1 MIFLVM
7 ILSYVIGS
15 IPFGFLVVKTF
26 SGQDVRD
33 VGSGRT
39 GGTNAMRAAG
49 VPAGVLTAVLDTLK
63 GAACV
68 WIAQLVL
75 PANTNTQYIGMV
87 LAGLFAIVGHNYS
100 VFLGFKGGAGGAPTV
115 GAALAIWPWSF
126 VIAVPLCMGVLFGIG
141 YASLA
146 TIAAGLIITAVFAYR
161 YYALQAPPEFIL
173 YGVGAL
179 ILLVWALRPNIR
191 RLFKGEERVI
201 GWRAKRLKH
210 AAAAAADKSAG
221 GR

>member
-1 MIFLVM
+1 MIFVLI

-26 SGQDVRD
+26 SGRDVRE

-49 VPAGVLTAVLDTLK
+49 VPAGLLTAALDGLK
-63 GAACV
+63 AALCV
-68 WIAQLVL
+68 WLARLIL
-75 PANTNTQYIGMV
+75 PADQQVIGMV
-87 LAGLFAIVGHNYS
+87 LCGLAAIVGHNYS

-126 VIAVPLCMGVLFGIG
+126 VIAVPLCAAVLFGIG

-146 TIAAGLIITAVFAYR
+146 TIAAGLIITILFAYR
-161 YYALQAPPEFIL
+161 AYAQQAPAAFIL

-179 ILLVWALRPNIR
+179 VLLVWALRPNIR
-191 RLFKGEERVI
+191 RLLRGEERLI
-201 GWRAKRLKH
+201 GWRAKRLKQAT
-210 AAAAAADKSAG
+210 AAAEPGPK

>member
-1 MIFLVM
+1 MIFAIIVV
-7 ILSYVIGS
+7 SYLIGS
-15 IPFGFLVVKTF
+15 IPFGYLVVKTI
-26 SGQDVRD
+26 SGKDARQ
-33 VGSGRT
+33 VGTGQT

-49 VPAGVLTAVLDTLK
+49 LPAGVLTALLDTLK
-63 GAACV
+63 SAACV
-68 WIAQLVL
+68 WLARLIL
-75 PANTNTQYIGMV
+75 PADTQVIGMV

-126 VIAVPLCMGVLFGIG
+126 VIAAPVCLVVLFGIG

-146 TIAAGLIITAVFAYR
+146 TIAAGLVITAVFAYR
-161 YYALQAPPEFIL
+161 AYAQQAPAAFIL

-191 RLFKGEERVI
+191 RLLRGEERLI
-201 GWRAKRLKH
+201 GWRAKRLKQ
-210 AAAAAADKSAG
+210 AAAAADTGPK

>member
-1 MIFLVM
+1 MLFLVI
-7 ILSYVIGS
+7 ILSYIIGS

-49 VPAGVLTAVLDTLK
+49 VPAGILTAVLDTLK
-63 GAACV
+63 AAACV
-68 WIAQLVL
+68 WMARLIL
-75 PANTNTQYIGMV
+75 PADTQVIGMV
-87 LAGLFAIVGHNYS
+87 LAGLLAIVGHNYS

-126 VIAVPLCMGVLFGIG
+126 VIAVPLCMVVLFGIG

-146 TIAAGLIITAVFAYR
+146 TIAAGLIITILFAYR
-161 YYALQAPPEFIL
+161 AYAQQAPAAFIL

-191 RLFKGEERVI
+191 RLLRGEERLI
-201 GWRAKRLKH
+201 GWRAKRLKQ
-210 AAAAAADKSAG
+210 AAAADTGAK

>member
-1 MIFLVM
+1 MLFLVI

-26 SGQDVRD
+26 SGRDVRD

-63 GAACV
+63 AAACV
-68 WIAQLVL
+68 WLARLIL
-75 PANTNTQYIGMV
+75 PADTQVIGMV

-126 VIAVPLCMGVLFGIG
+126 VIAAPVCLVVLFGIG

-146 TIAAGLIITAVFAYR
+146 TIAAGLVITAVFAYR
-161 YYALQAPPEFIL
+161 AYAQQAPAAFIL

-191 RLFKGEERVI
+191 RLLRGEERLI
-201 GWRAKRLKH
+201 GWRAKRLKQ
-210 AAAAAADKSAG
+210 AAAAADTGPK

>member
-1 MIFLVM
+1 MLFLVI

-63 GAACV
+63 AAACV
-68 WIAQLVL
+68 WMARLIL
-75 PANTNTQYIGMV
+75 PADTQVIGMV
-87 LAGLFAIVGHNYS
+87 LAGLAAIVGHNYS

-126 VIAVPLCMGVLFGIG
+126 VIAVPLCMVVLFGIG

-161 YYALQAPPEFIL
+161 AYAQQAPAAFIL

-191 RLFKGEERVI
+191 RLLRGEERLI
-201 GWRAKRLKH
+201 GWRAKRLKQ
-210 AAAAAADKSAG
+210 AAAAADTGPKG
-221 GR
+221 H

>member
-1 MIFLVM
+1 MIFVII

-15 IPFGFLVVKTF
+15 IPFGYLIVKTF
-26 SGQDVRD
+26 SGQDVRQ

-49 VPAGVLTAVLDTLK
+49 LPAGVLTGLLDTVK
-63 GAACV
+63 GAICV
-68 WIAQLVL
+68 WLAQLIL
-75 PANTNTQYIGMV
+75 PADTQVIGMV
-87 LAGLFAIVGHNYS
+87 LAGLASIVGHNYS
-100 VFLGFKGGAGGAPTV
+100 IFLGFKGGAGGAPTV

-126 VIAVPLCMGVLFGIG
+126 LIAVPVCMGVLFGVG

-146 TIAAGLIITAVFAYR
+146 TLAAGLVITAIFAYR
-161 YYALQAPPEFIL
+161 AYFLQAPSGFIL
-173 YGVGAL
+173 YGLGAL

-191 RLFKGEERVI
+191 RLLRGEERLI
-201 GWRAKRLKH
+201 GWRAKRLKQ
-210 AAAAAADKSAG
+210 AAVGDTSAK

>member
-1 MIFLVM
+1 MIFVVM

-15 IPFGFLVVKTF
+15 IPFGFLIVKTF
-26 SGQDVRD
+26 SGQDVRQ

-49 VPAGVLTAVLDTLK
+49 LPAGVITALLDVFK

-68 WIAQLVL
+68 WMAQLIL
-75 PANTNTQYIGMV
+75 PADTQVIGMV
-87 LAGLFAIVGHNYS
+87 LAGLASIIGHNYS

-126 VIAVPLCMGVLFGIG
+126 VIAVPVCMGVLFGVG

-146 TIAAGLIITAVFAYR
+146 TIAAGLVITAIFAYR
-161 YYALQAPPEFIL
+161 AYFQQAPAGFIL
-173 YGVGAL
+173 YGLGAL

-191 RLFKGEERVI
+191 RLLRGEERLI
-201 GWRAKRLKH
+201 GWRAKRLKQ
-210 AAAAAADKSAG
+210 ATAG
-221 GR
+221 ETSVKGR

>member
-1 MIFLVM
+1 MIFLVI

-26 SGQDVRD
+26 SGRDVRQ

-49 VPAGVLTAVLDTLK
+49 VPAGLLTAILDTLK
-63 GAACV
+63 AAACV
-68 WIAQLVL
+68 WLARLIL
-75 PANTNTQYIGMV
+75 PADQQVIGMV

-126 VIAVPLCMGVLFGIG
+126 VIAVPLCMVVLFGIG

-146 TIAAGLIITAVFAYR
+146 TIAAGLIITALFAYR
-161 YYALQAPPEFIL
+161 AYAQQAPAAFIL
-173 YGVGAL
+173 YGLGAL

-191 RLFKGEERVI
+191 RLLRGEERLI
-201 GWRAKRLKH
+201 GWRAKRLKQ
-210 AAAAAADKSAG
+210 AQATDAPTKVG
-221 GR
+221 

>member
-1 MIFLVM
+1 MIFVVI

-26 SGQDVRD
+26 SGRDVRD

-49 VPAGVLTAVLDTLK
+49 VPAGLLTAVLDTLK
-63 GAACV
+63 AAACV
-68 WIAQLVL
+68 WMARLIL
-75 PANTNTQYIGMV
+75 PADMQVIGMV

-126 VIAVPLCMGVLFGIG
+126 VIAVPLCMVVLFGVG

-146 TIAAGLIITAVFAYR
+146 TIAAGLIITVLFAYR
-161 YYALQAPPEFIL
+161 TYVLHAPDAPAAFIL
-173 YGVGAL
+173 YGVGSL
-179 ILLVWALRPNIR
+179 VLLLWALRPNIR
-191 RLFKGEERVI
+191 RLLRGEERLI
-201 GWRAKRLKH
+201 GWRAKRLKQ
-210 AAAAAADKSAG
+210 AAAADTGAK

>member
-1 MIFLVM
+1 MIFLVL

-15 IPFGFLVVKTF
+15 IPFGFLVVKSF
-26 SGQDVRD
+26 SGRDVRE

-63 GAACV
+63 AAACV
-68 WIAQLVL
+68 WMARLIL
-75 PANTNTQYIGMV
+75 PADQQVIGMV
-87 LAGLFAIVGHNYS
+87 LSGL
-100 VFLGFKGGAGGAPTV
+100 
-115 GAALAIWPWSF
+115 LAIWPWSF
-126 VIAVPLCMGVLFGIG
+126 VIAVPLCMLVLFGIG

-146 TIAAGLIITAVFAYR
+146 TIAAGLIITALFAYR
-161 YYALQAPPEFIL
+161 TYVLHAPDAPAAFIL
-173 YGVGAL
+173 YGVGSL

-191 RLFKGEERVI
+191 RLLRGEERLI
-201 GWRAKRLKH
+201 GWRARRLKQ
-210 AAAAAADKSAG
+210 AAAAADTSTK

>member
-1 MIFLVM
+1 MIFVVI

-15 IPFGFLVVKTF
+15 IPFGFLMVKMF
-26 SGQDVRD
+26 SGRDVRD

-49 VPAGVLTAVLDTLK
+49 IPAGVLTAVLDTLK
-63 GAACV
+63 AAVCV
-68 WIAQLVL
+68 WIAQLIL
-75 PANTNTQYIGMV
+75 PAHTNTQYIGMV

-100 VFLGFKGGAGGAPTV
+100 IFLGLKGGAGGAPAV

-126 VIAVPLCMGVLFGIG
+126 VIAVPLCMGVLFGVG

-146 TIAAGLIITAVFAYR
+146 TIAAGLIITALFAYR

-173 YGVGAL
+173 YGVGTL
-179 ILLVWALRPNIR
+179 IL
-191 RLFKGEERVI
+191 
-201 GWRAKRLKH
+201 
-210 AAAAAADKSAG
+210 
-221 GR
+221 

>member
-1 MIFLVM
+1 MIVL
-7 ILSYVIGS
+7 IIALSYVIGS
-15 IPFGFLVVKTF
+15 LPFGYLVVKTF
-26 SGQDVRD
+26 SGQDVRQ

-49 VPAGVLTAVLDTLK
+49 LPAGALTAVLDTLK

-68 WIAQLVL
+68 WLAQLLL
-75 PANTNTQYIGMV
+75 PADMQVIGMV

-100 VFLGFKGGAGGAPTV
+100 IFLGFKGGAGGAPTV

-126 VIAVPLCMGVLFGIG
+126 VIAVPVSVGVLFGIG

-146 TIAAGLIITAVFAYR
+146 TIAAGLVITALFAYR
-161 YYALQAPPEFIL
+161 AYVQQASAGFVL
-173 YGVGAL
+173 FGVGAC
-179 ILLVWALRPNIR
+179 LLLLWTLRPNIR
-191 RLFKGEERVI
+191 RLLRGEERLI
-201 GWRAKRLKH
+201 GWRARRMKQ
-210 AAAAAADKSAG
+210 AAAGETPAK

>member
-1 MIFLVM
+1 MLLLI
-7 ILSYVIGS
+7 IALSYVTGS
-15 IPFGFLVVKTF
+15 IPSGYLVVKLF

-49 VPAGVLTAVLDTLK
+49 LTAGVITAVLDTLK
-63 GAACV
+63 GAVCV
-68 WIAQLVL
+68 WLAQVLL
-75 PANTNTQYIGMV
+75 PADMQVIGMV

-100 VFLGFKGGAGGAPTV
+100 IFLGFKGGAGGAPTV

-126 VIAVPLCMGVLFGIG
+126 VIAVPVCMAVLFGVG

-146 TIAAGLIITAVFAYR
+146 TLSAGLIITAVFAYR
-161 YYALQAPPEFIL
+161 AYVQQASAGFIL
-173 YGVGAL
+173 YGVGAC
-179 ILLVWALRPNIR
+179 ILLLWTLRPNIR
-191 RLFKGEERVI
+191 RLLRGEERVI
-201 GWRAKRLKH
+201 GWRARRMKQAH
-210 AAAAAADKSAG
+210 AGETSAK